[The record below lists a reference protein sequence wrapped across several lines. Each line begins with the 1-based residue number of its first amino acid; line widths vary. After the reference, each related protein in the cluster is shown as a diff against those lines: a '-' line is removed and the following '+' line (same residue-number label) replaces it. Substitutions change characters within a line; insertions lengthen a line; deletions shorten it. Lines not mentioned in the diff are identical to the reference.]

1 MAPFFFFMLLAL
13 GGNFILMK
21 KFPKFLLLSLASISL
36 IGCNRGNVSTTTP
49 ADSSTQESTTPDGD
63 STDTTSSNTDTTT
76 TSSEPISS
84 DDTAISS
91 TPVSSEEEEVSSS
104 SSVDLYETTQWNRN
118 TVDKM
123 IVYLDSNIIPYVDLG
138 KYTTEYND
146 STSKSSSYLLI
157 SGGEFDSSKMDGFK
171 DVYEKAGWNITKN
184 LSTNITAEKDLLKVE
199 IVKDSDGYFALK
211 VYYDK
216 PYDESTAPTDW
227 DSDTI
232 TSMNDSL
239 DNHVLPYVYLGAN
252 ACYTSFSSY
261 SKKLTIYGYQFNA
274 AIINNAKKAFTDD
287 GWTVTETTGSYGPG
301 IIATKAF
308 PDTAETI
315 TVTVDTP
322 SSSSTTRYSIA
333 AQLTET
339 WDNTVATAWPSDMD
353 KDITNTCD
361 GHSLDYFYLGT
372 KEPTYSYSSSY
383 GYFTIT
389 GGYYDERTI
398 PGVKS
403 ALSNSGWTVTDQQGT
418 YGIGIAAVKT
428 FDDGC
433 EFKLLVNVPSSTTSK
448 ITATLYFLPKLTL
461 PAEEKQVWP
470 DDVKGLMDVQLN
482 HHVIPYIFLGDEDVE
497 ASFSNSNA
505 KMTVK
510 TTQSGTFYTAKI
522 IDNAK
527 DVLVK
532 DNWTVTSGTNSYGET
547 IKATKTYDNGD
558 VIIVSLD
565 SVSVTSKAYLYIQ
578 LIEAYDPT
586 YVGAWNTD
594 RAYDNLTG
602 DDTTSTQNSMDTN
615 LHGHKVPYVYL
626 GTKNHNCNWSDT
638 NKTLTIYGGRWNT
651 NIIKSAKESF
661 DTDID
666 AEGNPSWTY
675 TITATDEADL
685 TTASKFVAIK
695 TFDDG
700 CTLTATIDQ
709 PSADT
714 DTYPVH
720 ATTMTVAIRDAWG
733 SKITAWPQNVLDNMT
748 AIGIPAN
755 AFPYVYLGTDKPTTS
770 KTSSAYQK
778 YVQVLGTPFD
788 DRVLN
793 EFDTALTA
801 AGGWTIED
809 DGIRFGKD
817 SHVAYKYLT
826 DETGAITG
834 ILRAGIYR
842 YTNNDN
848 GKAALRLFY
857 DEFPKEDTIK
867 TSVYTDENK
876 KLMKDTLDGTDSSVL
891 PSFHLGEKVDVTA
904 SASNGEYLQVQTAT
918 ASKFCYNY
926 AYVYYSMQDFI
937 ADNWTITK
945 NKIFTATG
953 DPTGQAGFSATK
965 TTANGT
971 LTVDVTS
978 YATASSSYLTAKA
991 YYFETF
997 AKPTDTTTTW
1007 STEISTAMK
1016 DSLDGYVLPYFYI
1029 GKKNPTFKAS
1039 DVSTSSNKVLT
1050 LTGSTWD
1057 DSIAADMKAALAKDT
1072 KVTDW
1077 AVMEDY
1083 SNAASHGVNYI
1094 ATGSYTYTIPATYDE
1109 DGETIITPEQTVTKH
1124 ITLKLYRDT
1133 EANKL
1138 RPILEVYYF

>member
-1 MAPFFFFMLLAL
+1 
-13 GGNFILMK
+13 MK
-21 KFPKFLLLSLASISL
+21 KLPKFLLLSLASISL
-36 IGCNRGNVSTTTP
+36 IGCNKETVSTP
-49 ADSSTQESTTPDGD
+49 ADPSTQESTTPIDD
-63 STDTTSSNTDTTT
+63 STTPVPSNTDTTAI
-76 TSSEPISS
+76 SSEPISS

-91 TPVSSEEEEVSSS
+91 TPVSSEEEVSSS
-104 SSVDLYETTQWNRN
+104 SSVDLYETTQWNHN
-118 TVDKM
+118 AVDKM
-123 IVYLDSNIIPYVDLG
+123 VIYLDSNIIPYVDLG

-157 SGGEFDSSKMDGFK
+157 SGGEFDSTKMDGFK
-171 DVYEKAGWNITKN
+171 EIYEKAGWTITKD

-232 TSMNDSL
+232 TAMNDSL

-252 ACYTSFSSY
+252 ACYTSFSTY
-261 SKKLTIYGYQFNA
+261 SMKLTIYGYQFNA

-287 GWTVTETTGSYGPG
+287 GWTVTENAGTYGPG
-301 IIATKAF
+301 IVATKAF
-308 PDTAETI
+308 PDTSETI
-315 TVTVDTP
+315 TVTVSTP
-322 SSSSTTRYSIA
+322 SSSSTSRYSIT
-333 AQLTET
+333 AQLNET
-339 WDNTVATAWPSDMD
+339 WDNTVATAWPSDME
-353 KDITNTCD
+353 KDIKNTCD

-372 KEPTYSYSSSY
+372 KEPTYTYSTYY

-398 PGVKS
+398 PDVKS
-403 ALSNSGWTVTDQQGT
+403 TLSKNGWTVTDQQGT
-418 YGIGIAAVKT
+418 NGIGISAIKT

-433 EFKLLVNVPSSTTSK
+433 EYRLSIDTPYSTTSK
-448 ITATLYFLPKLTL
+448 ITAKLYFLPKLTL
-461 PAEEKQVWP
+461 PAEDKQVWP

-482 HHVIPYIFLGDEDVE
+482 HHVIPYIYLGDEDVE
-497 ASFSNSNA
+497 ASFNNSYA
-505 KMTVK
+505 KMTIK
-510 TTQSGTFYTAKI
+510 TTSNGTFYTPKI

-527 DVLVK
+527 AVLAK
-532 DNWTVTSGTNSYGET
+532 DNWTITSGTNSYGEK

-558 VIIVSLD
+558 VLIVSLD
-565 SVSVTSKAYLYIQ
+565 STGATSKAYLYVQ
-578 LIEAYDPT
+578 LIEAYDST
-586 YVGAWNTD
+586 YVGAWDTD
-594 RAYDNLTG
+594 RSSDNLTG
-602 DDTTSTQNSMDTN
+602 EDTSSTQSSMNTN
-615 LHGHKVPYVYL
+615 LHNHKVPYVYL
-626 GTKNHNCNWSDT
+626 GTKNHNSSWTDSS
-638 NKTLTIYGGRWNT
+638 KTMTIYGGRWNT

-661 DTDID
+661 DADKN
-666 AEGNPSWTY
+666 AAGNPSWTY

-685 TTASKFVAIK
+685 TTASKFVAVK
-695 TFDDG
+695 EFEDG
-700 CTLTATIDQ
+700 CTLTATIDK

-714 DTYPVH
+714 DTTPVH
-720 ATTMTVAIRDAWG
+720 ATTMTVTLRTAWG

-748 AIGIPAN
+748 AIGLPAN
-755 AFPYVYLGTDKPTTS
+755 AFPYVYLGTDTPTTTKS
-770 KTSSAYQK
+770 TTAYQK
-778 YVQVLGTPFD
+778 YVQVLGTAFD
-788 DRVLN
+788 DRVIN

-826 DETGAITG
+826 DENGAITG

-842 YTNNDN
+842 YTNSDS

-857 DEFPKEDTIK
+857 DEFPKKDTIK

-876 KLMKDTLDGTDSSVL
+876 KLMKETLDGTDNSIL
-891 PSFHLGEKVDVTA
+891 PSFHLGENVDVTA
-904 SASNGEYLQVQTAT
+904 STSNGGYLQVQTAT

-926 AYVYYSMQDFI
+926 AYVYHSMQDFI

-953 DPTGQAGFSATK
+953 DPNGQAGFSATK

-978 YATASSSYLTAKA
+978 YASAKTSYLTAKA

-997 AKPTDTTTTW
+997 AKPTDSTATW
-1007 STEISTAMK
+1007 STELSTAMK

-1029 GKKNPTFKAS
+1029 GKKNPVFKTSSVTA
-1039 DVSTSSNKVLT
+1039 SSNKVLT
-1050 LTGSTWD
+1050 LTGSTWN
-1057 DSIAADMKAALAKDT
+1057 DSIVTDMKAALAKDT

-1077 AVMEDY
+1077 SIIKDY
-1083 SNAASHGVNYI
+1083 SNAASHGVTYV
-1094 ATGSYTYTIPATYDE
+1094 ATGSYTYTIPTTYDE
-1109 DGETIITPEQTVTKH
+1109 DGLTILAPEQTVTKH
-1124 ITLKLYRDT
+1124 ITMKLYRDT
-1133 EANKL
+1133 EANKF
-1138 RPILEVYYF
+1138 RPVLEVYYF